1 MKSSTAGEGSM
12 VGASSAVTS
21 LVSRPSGG
29 LTTRLI
35 VLASNTVATMPIT
48 TRRMLEDFHTFL
60 IRSHSVGLRRCR
72 GKWGVLNAARWAAAL
87 LLAGARFGLAPLAIS
102 ICAVGSRWNAP
113 ASVSGQPIRFPSAA
127 GVGNPCDLRREI
139 TGNRRALAYNAGACL
154 PGIDAESGGQ
164 DKIRRI

>member
-1 MKSSTAGEGSM
+1 M

-48 TRRMLEDFHTFL
+48 TRRMPEDFHTFL

-72 GKWGVLNAARWAAAL
+72 GKWGVLYAARWAAAL

-102 ICAVGSRWNAP
+102 ICAVGSRWNAAAP
-113 ASVSGQPIRFPSAA
+113 VSGKPIRFPPRPV
-127 GVGNPCDLRREI
+127 VGIHATSE
-139 TGNRRALAYNAGACL
+139 
-154 PGIDAESGGQ
+154 E
-164 DKIRRI
+164 KIRVIGKF